1 MIKNILVSISNRTNY
16 SKLKP
21 VLIELKKQKNINL
34 KIILGSTIA
43 NQNYSDAYL
52 DIKKDKF
59 KIHDFFESS
68 MLNTTHESMSINI
81 SLLIINYANFL
92 KKNKI
97 DLLLCV
103 GDRFD
108 LLGAFFPCLMKNI
121 PIAHIQGGEN
131 SGSIDNNV
139 RSILSINSNLH
150 FVSTKKSKENLIKMG
165 IEKKTIFNYGCPAV
179 EQIKKISVG
188 KKIKIDNFEKK
199 YREKILINSDTEYA
213 LLILHP
219 NTKVDDDVDVN
230 EILNAI
236 SDNNLHTIIFYP
248 NLDANSFNIEKF
260 FSKFKKRKGI
270 TFLKHAPIK
279 DFVKL
284 MAHSKIMIGNS
295 SSGIREAA
303 SFGIPVINI
312 GSRQENR
319 ERNKNTFES
328 STGRNELKNL
338 IKKLKNKRFKK
349 QNVYYKPNC
358 FKKISK
364 EIIKFLQKNEK
375 KN

>member
-1 MIKNILVSISNRTNY
+1 MKNILISISNRTNY

-21 VLIELKKQKNINL
+21 ILIELKKQKKINL

-43 NQNYSDAYL
+43 NRRYSDAYL

-59 KIHDFFESS
+59 KIYDFFESS
-68 MLNTTHESMSINI
+68 LLNTSHKSMSINV
-81 SLLIINYANFL
+81 SLLIIKYANFL

-108 LLGAFFPCLMKNI
+108 LLGVFLACLMENI

-131 SGSIDNNV
+131 SGSIDDNV
-139 RSILSINSNLH
+139 RRILSISSSIH
-150 FVSTKKSKENLIKMG
+150 FVSTKKSKENLLKMG
-165 IEKKTIFNYGCPAV
+165 IAKKTIFNFGCPAV
-179 EQIKKISVG
+179 EQINKYSVG
-188 KKIKIDNFEKK
+188 KKLKTSDFKKKFRDN
-199 YREKILINSDTEYA
+199 ILINSDIEYA

-219 NTKVDDDVDVN
+219 NTKDNKDIN
-230 EILNAI
+230 FKEILSAI
-236 SDNNLHTIIFYP
+236 TDNNLHIVLFYP
-248 NLDANSFNIEKF
+248 NLDANSFDIEKF
-260 FSKFKKRKGI
+260 FNKLKKRKEI
-270 TFLKHAPIK
+270 TFIKHAPIE

-295 SSGIREAA
+295 SAGIREAA

-312 GSRQENR
+312 GSRQSNR

-328 STGRNELKNL
+328 STNRIELKNL
-338 IKKLKNKRFKK
+338 IKKLKDKRFKK
-349 QNVYYKPNC
+349 QNIYYKPNC
-358 FKKISK
+358 SKKIGK
-364 EIIKFLQKNEK
+364 EIIKFIQKNEK